1 VTDVWQRITDAFAE
15 ALTQIVAYLPRVIGA
30 VVIILI
36 GYLIGLLAKTALVL
50 IINRLLEKPLERT
63 RIGKMLASSGI
74 SLSNLIGS
82 LVMAMIIAVSIVAA
96 VDILAIPGYA
106 GALISSIARYI
117 VNITA
122 GITILAIGIPLAL
135 ITAEFLSSLLFS
147 AFKEK
152 YELGATLVYDI
163 VSIVLSVFVIALS
176 VNVMFGYRELLDY
189 IIASAPGFI
198 GASIILLLGYIIGKA
213 IGSIVS
219 KIVENVIAKPLEA
232 TDIGKVIKETN
243 IDIPGIIGGLIQAF
257 IIIVAIVAA
266 VDMLKL
272 GGLIGVLTYSA
283 AWYLPKLVGG
293 IAILTLGLILSV
305 ILARYIGKFI
315 KLMFKERYAKLGDI
329 AENLILLGL
338 IAVVVTIALN
348 LLELQGGFIYP
359 LILGVLVIVAG
370 VFIAE
375 TIGQLMKETHPA
387 YEKMIPFLEALLIL
401 IFVIVGVSAMFS
413 QFTNMNVIMNT
424 LTIGLSIAFAIVL
437 IPIAIHYAR
446 LAWREVES
454 ESK

>member
-1 VTDVWQRITDAFAE
+1 VTDVWRRITDAFAE
-15 ALTQIVAYLPRVIGA
+15 ALAQIVAYLPRVIGA
-30 VVIILI
+30 VVIVLI
-36 GYLIGLLAKTALVL
+36 GYLIGLLAKTALTF
-50 IINRLLEKPLERT
+50 IINRLLEKPLEKT
-63 RIGKMLASSGI
+63 KVGKMLTSAGI

-96 VDILAIPGYA
+96 VDVLAIPGYT
-106 GALISSIARYI
+106 GELISSIARYI

-122 GITILAIGIPLAL
+122 GVTILAIGIPLAL
-135 ITAEFLSSLLFS
+135 IAAEFLSSLLFS

-152 YELGATLVYDI
+152 YELGSTLVYDI

-198 GASIILLLGYIIGKA
+198 AASIILLLGYIIGKA

-219 KIVENVIAKPLEA
+219 RIVDNVLAKPLET

-272 GGLIGVLTYSA
+272 GGLIGVLTYNT

-293 IAILTLGLILSV
+293 IAILTLGLILSIV
-305 ILARYIGKFI
+305 LARYIGKFI
-315 KLMFKERYAKLGDI
+315 KIMFKERYAKLGDI

-338 IAVVVTIALN
+338 ITVVVTIALN
-348 LLELQGGFIYP
+348 LLELQGGFVYP

-375 TIGQLMKETHPA
+375 TISQLMKETHPA
-387 YEKMIPFLEALLIL
+387 YEKMIPFLEALIIL

-413 QFTNMNVIMNT
+413 QFTNINTIVNT